1 MNLIDILEKNSIE
14 VPMIQRD
21 YVQGLDEKK
30 AKNFLEAIKKGMEN
44 RGLNLDFIYGNIKNE
59 NFIPIDGQQRLTT
72 LFLLYFYLSLESEYD
87 EKLVKFSYAI
97 RPSSKEFFKA
107 ITKKENFEQLKK
119 ENIVSQIKNSNWYFL
134 SWENDLTVKS
144 ALNMLKIIEKYFK
157 NYSVK
162 DLERIEF
169 EFLKMEDYNLNE
181 DLYVKMNARGKQLS
195 DFENFKAEFEKYI
208 DDIKIKAKLDN
219 EWLDIFWRMDLE
231 NVDKLYY
238 NFFFN
243 ATFNLYVEAK
253 DVDKY
258 FLKEKELLDFY
269 EEVYKNKENIKKIIE
284 LLYNFDKYEHKKEFS
299 KSSDL
304 TYNDR
309 LYFHIWSL
317 GILKNFDDIQFKRW
331 ERIAKNLVNNTRI
344 EDIKDFTNALRGLSN
359 LIKTIEN
366 DVYKDMN
373 FSKIQGFIKEQVKEE
388 KSKVNLIN
396 SDSKW
401 EKEFI
406 KAEQHWYL
414 DGQIKWL
421 LDIANNDFNKFIY
434 YRDKFFI
441 LFNDNV
447 KKDKK
452 AQTLIQRA
460 LLTFGNYLPNHDK
473 RKYTFCSFD
482 KRLRIK
488 NENWREV
495 FNKDDK
501 REYLKK
507 LLDSINTFEDL
518 KEIINN
524 YNFEYNDW
532 KSYFINPKKEWSVL
546 ENTRN
551 YQVIIKNNEIFLND
565 GKTSADKWGWR
576 NTLELYTWYIF
587 REFFKLRKRENRK
600 RKWEREADLNEKV
613 YGKIYYFN
621 GNLSKLYSV
630 IEINKEEYTY
640 HIIKNRS
647 ELEVIISKYLE
658 DDEKYEEIKIFKI
671 EDILSLKVDILEEI
685 KQLA

>member
-14 VPMIQRD
+14 IPMIQRD
-21 YVQGLDEKK
+21 YLQGLDEKK
-30 AKNFLEAIKKGMEN
+30 AKNFLEAIKKGIEN
-44 RGLNLDFIYGNIKNE
+44 RGLNLAFIYGNIKNE

-72 LFLLYFYLSLESEYD
+72 LFLLYFYLLLENEYD
-87 EKLVKFSYAI
+87 EKLIKFSYAI

-134 SWENDLTVKS
+134 SWKNDLTVKS
-144 ALNMLKIIEKYFK
+144 VLNMLKMIEKYFK

-162 DLERIEF
+162 DLEKIKF

-208 DDIKIKAKLDN
+208 DDIEIKAKLDN
-219 EWLDIFWRMDLE
+219 EWLDIFWRMDGE

-243 ATFNLYVEAK
+243 ATFNLYAGEK
-253 DVDKY
+253 DVNKY

-269 EEVYKNKENIKKIIE
+269 EDVYKNKENIKKIIK
-284 LLYNFDKYEHKKEFS
+284 LLDNFDKYENKKEFS

-317 GILKNFDDIQFKRW
+317 GILKSFDDIQFKRW
-331 ERIAKNLVNNTRI
+331 TRVAKNLVNNTRI

-359 LIKTIEN
+359 LMKTIEN
-366 DVYKDMN
+366 DVYKDID
-373 FSKIQGFIKEQVKEE
+373 FSNIQGFSKQLKEE
-388 KSKVNLIN
+388 ELKINLIN

-421 LDIANNDFNKFIY
+421 LDIAENDFNKFIY
-434 YRDKFFI
+434 YRDKFFV
-441 LFNDNV
+441 LFNNNV
-447 KKDKK
+447 KEKEDKK

-460 LLTFGNYLPNHDK
+460 LLTFGDYLPGHNW
-473 RKYTFCSFD
+473 RKYTFCSFNTN
-482 KRLRIK
+482 LRVK
-488 NENWREV
+488 NENWRKV

-501 REYLKK
+501 REYLKE
-507 LLDSINTFEDL
+507 LLDSIESFEDL
-518 KEIINN
+518 KELINN

-532 KSYFINPKKEWSVL
+532 KSYFINPKKAWSVL
-546 ENTRN
+546 EDTKN
-551 YQVIIKNNEIFLND
+551 YQAVFQGNEIFLND
-565 GKTSADKWGWR
+565 GKTSADRWGWR
-576 NTLELYTWYIF
+576 SALELYTRYIF
-587 REFFKLRKRENRK
+587 REFFKLANL
-600 RKWEREADLNEKV
+600 DEKV
-613 YGKIYYFN
+613 YGEIYYIDDFFSTGKPKIIIEKNNKIY
-621 GNLSKLYSV
+621 SIAK
-630 IEINKEEYTY
+630 IEN
-640 HIIKNRS
+640 S
-647 ELEVIISKYLE
+647 LEVVLLN
-658 DDEKYEEIKIFKI
+658 DENDKEIKKFKI
-671 EDILSLKVDILEEI
+671 EDILSGKDNLLEEI
-685 KQLA
+685 KALKNA